1 MIMMMILR
9 KRIRMMMRMSM
20 RMRKGRLMSA
30 HSPFG
35 TMPTRPYKKPRP
47 HPPWYAPV
55 DAARWARYM
64 RGAWRRFALRL
75 RAHANWH
82 RVARIALVWET
93 ASRRILAAVG
103 ARRARARHGVAAP
116 GTASGWGTWH
126 ADWHWSGEWWSSEWQ
141 WWGDRT
147 GEWWDTWRR
156 NDRRGT

>member
-1 MIMMMILR
+1 MIMMMMLWNR
-9 KRIRMMMRMSM
+9 MMMMMRMSM

-35 TMPTRPYKKPRP
+35 TMPTRPYTKPRP

-55 DAARWARYM
+55 DAARWARYK
-64 RGAWRRFALRL
+64 RGAWRRFAVRL

-116 GTASGWGTWH
+116 GTASGWDTLH
-126 ADWHWSGEWWSSEWQ
+126 AEDPLAFLRDCSVMLALKESWGIDFQEKHHSEH
-141 WWGDRT
+141 
-147 GEWWDTWRR
+147 
-156 NDRRGT
+156 